1 MSDNLP
7 QQPGHNGYDQ
17 QDHTQPYGIPQQQGQ
32 QNTPYQQNQYQQN
45 PQQGMQQGYG
55 QQGQQNVPYQQ
66 NQYQQNPQQG
76 YSQQQQQYMSPQ
88 NQQDQYQQDQYQQNQ
103 QSQAPAAPN
112 HFAWACKGVWGAFLD
127 IFKSNPTGAHDR
139 MQQHPLWGWLIA
151 CTLQS
156 VAGALF
162 IMVFLNSHT
171 GYIFRALF
179 VVTKDTAKYSAGKY
193 TAAEGFL
200 LFLIF
205 LLLIFGVL
213 VLRGVGLMLTARIGK
228 SQMGFNSAM
237 DIVGTA
243 VLPQIPAF
251 LVLVFLSFLLP
262 QTRSLSDDVYAAS
275 QRPILVM
282 MIVFAVFSVIVGES
296 LLYLG
301 QAKVANTEKSVFFM
315 YVVLSTA
322 FVLAG
327 ILVLYF
333 GFSVLA
339 PNPSH

>member
-7 QQPGHNGYDQ
+7 QQPGYNGYDQ

-32 QNTPYQQNQYQQN
+32 QNTPYQQNQYQQT
-45 PQQGMQQGYG
+45 PQQGYG
-55 QQGQQNVPYQQ
+55 QQ
-66 NQYQQNPQQG
+66 
-76 YSQQQQQYMSPQ
+76 QQQYMPPQ
-88 NQQDQYQQDQYQQNQ
+88 NQQDQYQQNQ
-103 QSQAPAAPN
+103 QSQTPAAPN
-112 HFAWACKGVWGAFLD
+112 HFVLAFKGVCGAFLD

-139 MQQHPLWGWLIA
+139 MQQHPLWSWLIA

-156 VAGALF
+156 VVGSLF
-162 IMVFLNSHT
+162 IMAFLNT
-171 GYIFRALF
+171 YAGQIFRVLF
-179 VVTKDTAKYSAGKY
+179 VVTKDTAKYTSGAY
-193 TAAEGFL
+193 TADERFL

-213 VLRGVGLMLTARIGK
+213 VLRGVGLMRIARIGK

-237 DIVGTA
+237 AIVGTA

-251 LVLVFLSFLLP
+251 LVLFVLSFLLP
-262 QTRSLSDDVYAAS
+262 HASTVTDTYAVW

-301 QAKVANTEKSVFFM
+301 QAKVANTEKSVFFR
-315 YVVLSTA
+315 YVVSSTA
-322 FVLAG
+322 YVLAG

>member
-45 PQQGMQQGYG
+45 PQQGYG
-55 QQGQQNVPYQQ
+55 
-66 NQYQQNPQQG
+66 
-76 YSQQQQQYMSPQ
+76 QQQQQYMPPQ
-88 NQQDQYQQDQYQQNQ
+88 NQQDQYQQNQ

-112 HFAWACKGVWGAFLD
+112 HFALAFKGVWGAFLD

-156 VAGALF
+156 VVGALF
-162 IMVFLNSHT
+162 VMAFLNT
-171 GYIFRALF
+171 YAGQIFRVVF
-179 VVTKDTAKYSAGKY
+179 VVTKDTAKYTSGAY

-205 LLLIFGVL
+205 LIVIFGVL

-251 LVLVFLSFLLP
+251 LVLFFLSFLLP
-262 QTRSLSDDVYAAS
+262 HASTMTDTYAAS

-339 PNPSH
+339 PNPSSSAH

>member
-7 QQPGHNGYDQ
+7 QQPEYNGYDQ

-45 PQQGMQQGYG
+45 
-55 QQGQQNVPYQQ
+55 
-66 NQYQQNPQQG
+66 
-76 YSQQQQQYMSPQ
+76 
-88 NQQDQYQQDQYQQNQ
+88 Q
-103 QSQAPAAPN
+103 QSQTPAAPN
-112 HFAWACKGVWGAFLD
+112 HFVLAFKGVCGAFLD

-139 MQQHPLWGWLIA
+139 MQQHPLWSWLIA

-156 VAGALF
+156 VVGSLF
-162 IMVFLNSHT
+162 IMAFLNT
-171 GYIFRALF
+171 YAGQIFRVLF
-179 VVTKDTAKYSAGKY
+179 VVTKDTAKYTSGAY
-193 TAAEGFL
+193 TADERFL

-213 VLRGVGLMLTARIGK
+213 VLRGVGLMRIARIGK

-237 DIVGTA
+237 AIVGTA

-251 LVLVFLSFLLP
+251 LVLFFLSFLLP
-262 QTRSLSDDVYAAS
+262 HASTVTDTYAVW

-315 YVVLSTA
+315 YVVSSTE

>member
-17 QDHTQPYGIPQQQGQ
+17 QDHTQPYGISQQQGQ

-76 YSQQQQQYMSPQ
+76 YGQQQQQYMPPQ
-88 NQQDQYQQDQYQQNQ
+88 NQQDQYQQNQ

-112 HFAWACKGVWGAFLD
+112 HFALAFKGVWGAFLD

-251 LVLVFLSFLLP
+251 LVLFFLSFLLP
-262 QTRSLSDDVYAAS
+262 HASTMTDTYAAS

-339 PNPSH
+339 PSPSH

>member
-7 QQPGHNGYDQ
+7 QQPGYNGYDQ

-32 QNTPYQQNQYQQN
+32 QNTPYQQNQYQQT
-45 PQQGMQQGYG
+45 PQQGYG
-55 QQGQQNVPYQQ
+55 QQ
-66 NQYQQNPQQG
+66 
-76 YSQQQQQYMSPQ
+76 QQQYMPPQ
-88 NQQDQYQQDQYQQNQ
+88 NQQDQYQQNQ

-112 HFAWACKGVWGAFLD
+112 HFALAFKGVWGAFLD

-156 VAGALF
+156 VVGSLF
-162 IMVFLNSHT
+162 IMAFLNT
-171 GYIFRALF
+171 YAGQIFRVLF
-179 VVTKDTAKYSAGKY
+179 VVTKDTAKYTSGAY
-193 TAAEGFL
+193 TADERFL

-251 LVLVFLSFLLP
+251 LVLFFLSFLLP
-262 QTRSLSDDVYAAS
+262 QTSSLSDDVYAAS

>member
-17 QDHTQPYGIPQQQGQ
+17 QDHTQPYGISQQQGQ

-76 YSQQQQQYMSPQ
+76 YGQQQQQYMPPQ
-88 NQQDQYQQDQYQQNQ
+88 NQQDQYQQNQ

-112 HFAWACKGVWGAFLD
+112 HFALAFKGVWGAFLD

-156 VAGALF
+156 VVGALF
-162 IMVFLNSHT
+162 VMAFLNT
-171 GYIFRALF
+171 YAGQIFRVVF
-179 VVTKDTAKYSAGKY
+179 VVTKDTAKYTSGAY

-205 LLLIFGVL
+205 LIVIFGVL

-251 LVLVFLSFLLP
+251 LVLFFLSFLLP
-262 QTRSLSDDVYAAS
+262 HASTVTDTYAVW

-339 PNPSH
+339 PNPSSSAH

>member
-66 NQYQQNPQQG
+66 NQYQQTPQQG
-76 YSQQQQQYMSPQ
+76 YGQQQQQYMPPQ
-88 NQQDQYQQDQYQQNQ
+88 NQQDQYQQNQ

-112 HFAWACKGVWGAFLD
+112 HFALAFKGVWGAFLD

-251 LVLVFLSFLLP
+251 LVLFFLSFLLP
-262 QTRSLSDDVYAAS
+262 QTSSLSDDVYAAS

>member
-1 MSDNLP
+1 MSDILP

-17 QDHTQPYGIPQQQGQ
+17 QDHTQPYGISQQQGQ

-76 YSQQQQQYMSPQ
+76 YGQQQQQYMPPQ
-88 NQQDQYQQDQYQQNQ
+88 NQQDQYQQNQ

-112 HFAWACKGVWGAFLD
+112 HFALAFKGVWGAFLD

-156 VAGALF
+156 VVGALF
-162 IMVFLNSHT
+162 VMAFLNT
-171 GYIFRALF
+171 YAGQIFRVVF
-179 VVTKDTAKYSAGKY
+179 VVTKDTAKYTSGAY

-205 LLLIFGVL
+205 LIVIFGVL

-251 LVLVFLSFLLP
+251 LVLFFLSFLLP
-262 QTRSLSDDVYAAS
+262 HASTMTDTYAAS

-339 PNPSH
+339 PNPSSSAH

>member
-7 QQPGHNGYDQ
+7 QQPGYNGYD
-17 QDHTQPYGIPQQQGQ
+17 
-32 QNTPYQQNQYQQN
+32 
-45 PQQGMQQGYG
+45 
-55 QQGQQNVPYQQ
+55 
-66 NQYQQNPQQG
+66 
-76 YSQQQQQYMSPQ
+76 
-88 NQQDQYQQDQYQQNQ
+88 QQDQYQQDQ

-112 HFAWACKGVWGAFLD
+112 HFALAFKGVWGAFLD

-156 VAGALF
+156 VVGALF
-162 IMVFLNSHT
+162 VMAFLNT
-171 GYIFRALF
+171 YAGQIFRVVF
-179 VVTKDTAKYSAGKY
+179 VVTKDTAKYTSGAY

-205 LLLIFGVL
+205 LIVIFGVL

-251 LVLVFLSFLLP
+251 LVLFFLSFLLP
-262 QTRSLSDDVYAAS
+262 HASTMTDTYAAS

-339 PNPSH
+339 PNPSSSAH

>member
-76 YSQQQQQYMSPQ
+76 YGQQQQQYMPPQ
-88 NQQDQYQQDQYQQNQ
+88 NQQDQYQQNQ

-112 HFAWACKGVWGAFLD
+112 HFALAFKGVWGAFLD

-139 MQQHPLWGWLIA
+139 MQQHPLWSWLIA

-156 VAGALF
+156 VVGSLF
-162 IMVFLNSHT
+162 IMAFLNT
-171 GYIFRALF
+171 YAGQIFRVLF
-179 VVTKDTAKYSAGKY
+179 VVTKDTAKYTSGAY
-193 TAAEGFL
+193 TADERFL

-213 VLRGVGLMLTARIGK
+213 VRRGVGLMRIARIGK

-237 DIVGTA
+237 AIVGTA

-251 LVLVFLSFLLP
+251 LVLFVLSFLLP
-262 QTRSLSDDVYAAS
+262 HASTVTDTYAVW

-301 QAKVANTEKSVFFM
+301 QAKVANTEKSVFFR
-315 YVVLSTA
+315 YVVSSTA
-322 FVLAG
+322 YVLAG

>member
-17 QDHTQPYGIPQQQGQ
+17 QDHTQPYGISQQQGQ

-76 YSQQQQQYMSPQ
+76 YGQQQQQYMPPQ
-88 NQQDQYQQDQYQQNQ
+88 NQQDQYQQNQ

-112 HFAWACKGVWGAFLD
+112 HFALAFKGVWGAFLD

-139 MQQHPLWGWLIA
+139 MQQHPLWSWLIA

-156 VAGALF
+156 VVGALF
-162 IMVFLNSHT
+162 VMAFLNT
-171 GYIFRALF
+171 YAGQIFRVVF
-179 VVTKDTAKYSAGKY
+179 VVTKDTAKYTSGAY

-205 LLLIFGVL
+205 LIVIFGVL

-251 LVLVFLSFLLP
+251 LVLFFLSFLLP
-262 QTRSLSDDVYAAS
+262 HASTMTDTYAAS

-339 PNPSH
+339 PNPSSSAH

>member
-7 QQPGHNGYDQ
+7 QQPGYNRYDQ
-17 QDHTQPYGIPQQQGQ
+17 QDHTQPYGISQQQGQ

-76 YSQQQQQYMSPQ
+76 YGQQQQQYMPH
-88 NQQDQYQQDQYQQNQ
+88 QYQQNQ
-103 QSQAPAAPN
+103 QSQTPAAPN
-112 HFAWACKGVWGAFLD
+112 HFALAFKGVWGAFLD

-156 VAGALF
+156 VVGALF
-162 IMVFLNSHT
+162 VMAFLNT
-171 GYIFRALF
+171 YAGQIFRVVF
-179 VVTKDTAKYSAGKY
+179 VVTKDTAKYTSGAY

-205 LLLIFGVL
+205 LIVIFGVL

-251 LVLVFLSFLLP
+251 LVLFFLSFLLP
-262 QTRSLSDDVYAAS
+262 HASTVTDTYAAS

-339 PNPSH
+339 PNPSSSAH

>member
-17 QDHTQPYGIPQQQGQ
+17 QDHTQPYGISQQQGQ

-76 YSQQQQQYMSPQ
+76 YGQQQQQYMPPQ
-88 NQQDQYQQDQYQQNQ
+88 NQQDQYQQNQ

-112 HFAWACKGVWGAFLD
+112 HFALAFKGVWGAFLD
-127 IFKSNPTGAHDR
+127 IFKSNPTGAPDR

-251 LVLVFLSFLLP
+251 LVLFFLSFLLP
-262 QTRSLSDDVYAAS
+262 QTSSLSDDVYAAS

-339 PNPSH
+339 PSPSH

>member
-7 QQPGHNGYDQ
+7 QQPGYNRYDQ
-17 QDHTQPYGIPQQQGQ
+17 QDHTQPYGISQQQGQ

-76 YSQQQQQYMSPQ
+76 YGQQQQQYMPPQ
-88 NQQDQYQQDQYQQNQ
+88 NQQDQYQQNQ

-112 HFAWACKGVWGAFLD
+112 HFALAFKGVWGAFLD

-156 VAGALF
+156 VVGALF
-162 IMVFLNSHT
+162 VMAFLNT
-171 GYIFRALF
+171 YAGQIFRVVF
-179 VVTKDTAKYSAGKY
+179 VVTKDTAKYTSGAY

-205 LLLIFGVL
+205 LIVIFGVL

-251 LVLVFLSFLLP
+251 LVLFFLSFLLP
-262 QTRSLSDDVYAAS
+262 HASTVTDTYAAS

>member
-1 MSDNLP
+1 
-7 QQPGHNGYDQ
+7 
-17 QDHTQPYGIPQQQGQ
+17 
-32 QNTPYQQNQYQQN
+32 
-45 PQQGMQQGYG
+45 MQQGYG

-76 YSQQQQQYMSPQ
+76 YGQQQQQYMPPQ
-88 NQQDQYQQDQYQQNQ
+88 NQQDQYQQNQ
-103 QSQAPAAPN
+103 QSQTPAAPN
-112 HFAWACKGVWGAFLD
+112 HFVLAFKGVCGAFLD

-139 MQQHPLWGWLIA
+139 MQQHPLWSWLIA

-156 VAGALF
+156 VGGSLF
-162 IMVFLNSHT
+162 IMAFLNT
-171 GYIFRALF
+171 YAGQIFRVLF
-179 VVTKDTAKYSAGKY
+179 VVTKDTAKYTSGAY
-193 TAAEGFL
+193 TADERFL

-213 VLRGVGLMLTARIGK
+213 VLRGVGLMRIARIGK

-237 DIVGTA
+237 AIVGTA

-251 LVLVFLSFLLP
+251 LVLFVLSFLLP
-262 QTRSLSDDVYAAS
+262 HASTVTDTYAVW

-339 PNPSH
+339 PNPAH

>member
-17 QDHTQPYGIPQQQGQ
+17 QDHTQPYGISQQQGQ

-76 YSQQQQQYMSPQ
+76 YGQQQQQYMPPQ
-88 NQQDQYQQDQYQQNQ
+88 NQQDQYQQNQ

-112 HFAWACKGVWGAFLD
+112 HFALAFKGVWEAFLD

-156 VAGALF
+156 VVGALF
-162 IMVFLNSHT
+162 VMAFLNT
-171 GYIFRALF
+171 YAGQIFRVVF
-179 VVTKDTAKYSAGKY
+179 VVTKDTAKYTSGAY

-205 LLLIFGVL
+205 LIVIFGVL

-251 LVLVFLSFLLP
+251 LVLFFLSFLLP
-262 QTRSLSDDVYAAS
+262 HASTMTDTYAAS

-339 PNPSH
+339 PNPSSSAH

>member
-17 QDHTQPYGIPQQQGQ
+17 QDHTQPYGISQQQGQ

-76 YSQQQQQYMSPQ
+76 YGQQQQQYMPPQ
-88 NQQDQYQQDQYQQNQ
+88 NQQDQYQQNQ

-112 HFAWACKGVWGAFLD
+112 HFALAFKGVWGAFLD

-156 VAGALF
+156 VVGALF
-162 IMVFLNSHT
+162 VMAFLNT
-171 GYIFRALF
+171 YAGQIFRVVF
-179 VVTKDTAKYSAGKY
+179 VVTKDTAKYTSGAY

-205 LLLIFGVL
+205 LIVIFGVL

-251 LVLVFLSFLLP
+251 LVLFFLSFLLP
-262 QTRSLSDDVYAAS
+262 HASTMTDTYAAS

-339 PNPSH
+339 PNPSSSAH

>member
-7 QQPGHNGYDQ
+7 QQPGYNGYD
-17 QDHTQPYGIPQQQGQ
+17 
-32 QNTPYQQNQYQQN
+32 
-45 PQQGMQQGYG
+45 
-55 QQGQQNVPYQQ
+55 
-66 NQYQQNPQQG
+66 
-76 YSQQQQQYMSPQ
+76 
-88 NQQDQYQQDQYQQNQ
+88 QQDQYQQNQ

-112 HFAWACKGVWGAFLD
+112 HFALAFKGVWGAFLD

-156 VAGALF
+156 VVGALF
-162 IMVFLNSHT
+162 VMAFLNT
-171 GYIFRALF
+171 YAGQIFRVLF
-179 VVTKDTAKYSAGKY
+179 VVTKDTAKYTSGAY
-193 TAAEGFL
+193 TADERFL

-213 VLRGVGLMLTARIGK
+213 VLRGVGLMRIARIGK

-251 LVLVFLSFLLP
+251 LVLFFLSFLLP
-262 QTRSLSDDVYAAS
+262 QTSSLSDDVYAAS

-339 PNPSH
+339 PNPSSSAH

>member
-76 YSQQQQQYMSPQ
+76 YGQQQQQYMPPQ
-88 NQQDQYQQDQYQQNQ
+88 NQQDQYQQNQ

-112 HFAWACKGVWGAFLD
+112 HFALAFKGVWGAFLD

-156 VAGALF
+156 VVGALF

-251 LVLVFLSFLLP
+251 LVLFFLSFLLP
-262 QTRSLSDDVYAAS
+262 QTSSLSDDVYAAS

>member
-17 QDHTQPYGIPQQQGQ
+17 QDHTQPYGISQQQGQ

-45 PQQGMQQGYG
+45 PQQGYG
-55 QQGQQNVPYQQ
+55 
-66 NQYQQNPQQG
+66 
-76 YSQQQQQYMSPQ
+76 QQQQQYMPPQ
-88 NQQDQYQQDQYQQNQ
+88 NQQDQYQQNQ

-112 HFAWACKGVWGAFLD
+112 HFALAFKGVWGAFLD

-156 VAGALF
+156 VVGALF
-162 IMVFLNSHT
+162 VMAFLNT
-171 GYIFRALF
+171 YAGQIFRVVF
-179 VVTKDTAKYSAGKY
+179 VVTKDTAKYTSGAY

-205 LLLIFGVL
+205 LIVIFGVL

-251 LVLVFLSFLLP
+251 LVLFFLSFLLP
-262 QTRSLSDDVYAAS
+262 HASTMTDTYAAS

-339 PNPSH
+339 PNPSSSAH

>member
-17 QDHTQPYGIPQQQGQ
+17 QDHTQPYGISQQQGQ

-76 YSQQQQQYMSPQ
+76 YGQQQQQYMPPQ
-88 NQQDQYQQDQYQQNQ
+88 KQQDQYQQNQ

-112 HFAWACKGVWGAFLD
+112 HFALAFKGVWGAFLD

-156 VAGALF
+156 VVGALF
-162 IMVFLNSHT
+162 VMAFLNT
-171 GYIFRALF
+171 YAGQIFRVVF
-179 VVTKDTAKYSAGKY
+179 VVTKDTAKYTSGAY

-205 LLLIFGVL
+205 LIVIFGVL

-251 LVLVFLSFLLP
+251 LVLFFLSFLLP
-262 QTRSLSDDVYAAS
+262 HASTMTDTYAAS

-339 PNPSH
+339 PNPSSSAH

>member
-7 QQPGHNGYDQ
+7 QQPGYNGYD
-17 QDHTQPYGIPQQQGQ
+17 
-32 QNTPYQQNQYQQN
+32 
-45 PQQGMQQGYG
+45 
-55 QQGQQNVPYQQ
+55 
-66 NQYQQNPQQG
+66 
-76 YSQQQQQYMSPQ
+76 
-88 NQQDQYQQDQYQQNQ
+88 QQDQYQQNQ
-103 QSQAPAAPN
+103 QSQTPAAPN
-112 HFAWACKGVWGAFLD
+112 HFVLAFKGVCGAFLD

-156 VAGALF
+156 VVGALF
-162 IMVFLNSHT
+162 VMAFLNT
-171 GYIFRALF
+171 YAGQIFRVVF
-179 VVTKDTAKYSAGKY
+179 VVTKDTAKYTSGAY

-205 LLLIFGVL
+205 LIVIFGVL

-251 LVLVFLSFLLP
+251 LVLFFLSFLLP
-262 QTRSLSDDVYAAS
+262 HASTMTDTYAAS

-339 PNPSH
+339 PNPSSSAH

>member
-7 QQPGHNGYDQ
+7 QQPGYNGYDQ
-17 QDHTQPYGIPQQQGQ
+17 QDHTQPYGISQQQGQ

-76 YSQQQQQYMSPQ
+76 YGQQQQQYMPPQ
-88 NQQDQYQQDQYQQNQ
+88 NQQDQYQQNQ

-112 HFAWACKGVWGAFLD
+112 HFALAFKGVWGAFLD

-156 VAGALF
+156 VVGALF
-162 IMVFLNSHT
+162 VMAFLNT
-171 GYIFRALF
+171 YAGQIFRVVF
-179 VVTKDTAKYSAGKY
+179 VVTKDTAKYTSGAY

-205 LLLIFGVL
+205 LIVIFGVL

-251 LVLVFLSFLLP
+251 LVLFFLSFLLP
-262 QTRSLSDDVYAAS
+262 HASTVTDTYAAS

-339 PNPSH
+339 PNPSSSAH

>member
-7 QQPGHNGYDQ
+7 QQPEYNGYDQ
-17 QDHTQPYGIPQQQGQ
+17 QDHTQPYGISQQQGQ

-66 NQYQQNPQQG
+66 NQYPQNPQQG
-76 YSQQQQQYMSPQ
+76 YGQQQQQYMPPQ
-88 NQQDQYQQDQYQQNQ
+88 NQQDQYQQNQ

-112 HFAWACKGVWGAFLD
+112 HFALAFKGVWGAFLD

-156 VAGALF
+156 VVGALF
-162 IMVFLNSHT
+162 VMAFLNT
-171 GYIFRALF
+171 YAGQIFRVVF
-179 VVTKDTAKYSAGKY
+179 VVTKDTAKYTSGAY

-205 LLLIFGVL
+205 LIVIFGVL

-251 LVLVFLSFLLP
+251 LVLFFLSFLLP
-262 QTRSLSDDVYAAS
+262 HASTMTDTYAAS

-339 PNPSH
+339 PNPSSSAH

>member
-1 MSDNLP
+1 
-7 QQPGHNGYDQ
+7 
-17 QDHTQPYGIPQQQGQ
+17 
-32 QNTPYQQNQYQQN
+32 
-45 PQQGMQQGYG
+45 MQQGYG

-76 YSQQQQQYMSPQ
+76 YGQQQQQYMPPQ
-88 NQQDQYQQDQYQQNQ
+88 NQQDQYQQNQ

-112 HFAWACKGVWGAFLD
+112 HFALAFKGVWGAFLD

-251 LVLVFLSFLLP
+251 LVLFFLSFLLP
-262 QTRSLSDDVYAAS
+262 QTSSLSDDVYAAS

>member
-17 QDHTQPYGIPQQQGQ
+17 QDHTQPYGISQQQGQ

-76 YSQQQQQYMSPQ
+76 YGQQQQQYMPPQ
-88 NQQDQYQQDQYQQNQ
+88 NQQDQYQQNQ

-112 HFAWACKGVWGAFLD
+112 HFALAFKGVWGAFLD

-156 VAGALF
+156 VVGALF
-162 IMVFLNSHT
+162 VMAFLNT
-171 GYIFRALF
+171 YAGQIFRVVF
-179 VVTKDTAKYSAGKY
+179 VVTKDTAKYTSGAY

-205 LLLIFGVL
+205 LIVIFGVL

-251 LVLVFLSFLLP
+251 LVLFFLSFLLP
-262 QTRSLSDDVYAAS
+262 HASTMTDTYAAS

-339 PNPSH
+339 PNPSASAH

>member
-7 QQPGHNGYDQ
+7 QQPGYNGYDQ
-17 QDHTQPYGIPQQQGQ
+17 QD
-32 QNTPYQQNQYQQN
+32 QYQQ
-45 PQQGMQQGYG
+45 
-55 QQGQQNVPYQQ
+55 
-66 NQYQQNPQQG
+66 
-76 YSQQQQQYMSPQ
+76 SQT
-88 NQQDQYQQDQYQQNQ
+88 
-103 QSQAPAAPN
+103 PAAPN
-112 HFAWACKGVWGAFLD
+112 HFVLAFKGVCGAFLD

-139 MQQHPLWGWLIA
+139 MQQHPLWSWLIA

-156 VAGALF
+156 VVGSLF
-162 IMVFLNSHT
+162 IMAFLNT
-171 GYIFRALF
+171 YAGQIFRVLF
-179 VVTKDTAKYSAGKY
+179 VVTKDTAKYTSGAY
-193 TAAEGFL
+193 TADERFL

-213 VLRGVGLMLTARIGK
+213 VLRGVGLMRIARIGK

-237 DIVGTA
+237 AIVGTA

-251 LVLVFLSFLLP
+251 LVLFVLSFLLP
-262 QTRSLSDDVYAAS
+262 HASTVTDTYAVW

-301 QAKVANTEKSVFFM
+301 QAKVANTEKSVFFR
-315 YVVLSTA
+315 YVVSRTA
-322 FVLAG
+322 YVLAG

>member
-17 QDHTQPYGIPQQQGQ
+17 QDHTQPYGISQQQGQ

-76 YSQQQQQYMSPQ
+76 YGQQQQQYMPPQ
-88 NQQDQYQQDQYQQNQ
+88 NQQDQYQQNQ

-112 HFAWACKGVWGAFLD
+112 HFALAFKGVWGAFLD

-156 VAGALF
+156 VVGALF
-162 IMVFLNSHT
+162 VMAFLNT
-171 GYIFRALF
+171 YAGQIFRVLF
-179 VVTKDTAKYSAGKY
+179 VVTKDTAKYTSGAY

-205 LLLIFGVL
+205 LIVIFGVL

-251 LVLVFLSFLLP
+251 LVLFFLSFLLP
-262 QTRSLSDDVYAAS
+262 HASTVTDTYAAS

-339 PNPSH
+339 PNPSSSAH

>member
-7 QQPGHNGYDQ
+7 QQPGYNGYD
-17 QDHTQPYGIPQQQGQ
+17 
-32 QNTPYQQNQYQQN
+32 
-45 PQQGMQQGYG
+45 
-55 QQGQQNVPYQQ
+55 
-66 NQYQQNPQQG
+66 
-76 YSQQQQQYMSPQ
+76 
-88 NQQDQYQQDQYQQNQ
+88 QQDQYQQNQ
-103 QSQAPAAPN
+103 QSQTPAAPN
-112 HFAWACKGVWGAFLD
+112 HFVLAFKGVCGAFLD

-139 MQQHPLWGWLIA
+139 MQQHPLWSWLIA

-156 VAGALF
+156 VVGSLF
-162 IMVFLNSHT
+162 IMAFLNT
-171 GYIFRALF
+171 YAGQIFRVLF
-179 VVTKDTAKYSAGKY
+179 VVTKDTAKYTSGAY
-193 TAAEGFL
+193 TADERFL

-213 VLRGVGLMLTARIGK
+213 VLRGVGLMRIARIGK

-237 DIVGTA
+237 AIVGTA

-251 LVLVFLSFLLP
+251 LVLFVLSFLLP
-262 QTRSLSDDVYAAS
+262 HASTVTDTYAAS

-339 PNPSH
+339 PNPSSSAH

>member
-1 MSDNLP
+1 MMSDNLP

-17 QDHTQPYGIPQQQGQ
+17 QDHTQPYGISQQQGQ

-76 YSQQQQQYMSPQ
+76 YGQQQQQYMPPQ
-88 NQQDQYQQDQYQQNQ
+88 NQQDQYQQNQ

-112 HFAWACKGVWGAFLD
+112 HFALAFKGVWGAFLD

-156 VAGALF
+156 VVGALF
-162 IMVFLNSHT
+162 VMAFLNT
-171 GYIFRALF
+171 YAGQIFRVVF
-179 VVTKDTAKYSAGKY
+179 VVTKDTAKYTSGAY

-205 LLLIFGVL
+205 LIVIFGVL

-251 LVLVFLSFLLP
+251 LVLFFLSFLLP
-262 QTRSLSDDVYAAS
+262 HASTMTDTYAAS

-339 PNPSH
+339 PNPSSSAH

>member
-7 QQPGHNGYDQ
+7 QQPGYNGYDQ
-17 QDHTQPYGIPQQQGQ
+17 QDHTQPYGISQQQGQ

-76 YSQQQQQYMSPQ
+76 YGQQQQQYMPPQ
-88 NQQDQYQQDQYQQNQ
+88 NQQDQYQQNQ

-112 HFAWACKGVWGAFLD
+112 HFALAFKGVWGAFLD

-156 VAGALF
+156 VVGALF
-162 IMVFLNSHT
+162 VMAFLNT
-171 GYIFRALF
+171 YAGQIFRVVF
-179 VVTKDTAKYSAGKY
+179 VVTKDTAKYTSGAY

-205 LLLIFGVL
+205 LIVIFGVL

-251 LVLVFLSFLLP
+251 LVLFFLSFLLP
-262 QTRSLSDDVYAAS
+262 HASTMTDTYAAS

>member
-7 QQPGHNGYDQ
+7 QQPGYNGYDQ

-66 NQYQQNPQQG
+66 NQYQQTPQQG
-76 YSQQQQQYMSPQ
+76 YGQQQQQYMPPQ
-88 NQQDQYQQDQYQQNQ
+88 NQQDQYQQNQ

-112 HFAWACKGVWGAFLD
+112 HFALAFKGVWGAFLD

-162 IMVFLNSHT
+162 IMVFLNT
-171 GYIFRALF
+171 YAGQIFRVVF
-179 VVTKDTAKYSAGKY
+179 VVTKDTAKYTSGAY

-205 LLLIFGVL
+205 LIVIFGVL

-251 LVLVFLSFLLP
+251 LVLFFLSFLLP
-262 QTRSLSDDVYAAS
+262 HASTMTDTYAAS

-339 PNPSH
+339 PNPSSSAH

>member
-1 MSDNLP
+1 
-7 QQPGHNGYDQ
+7 
-17 QDHTQPYGIPQQQGQ
+17 
-32 QNTPYQQNQYQQN
+32 
-45 PQQGMQQGYG
+45 MQQGYG

-76 YSQQQQQYMSPQ
+76 YGQQQQQYMPPQ
-88 NQQDQYQQDQYQQNQ
+88 NQQDQYQQNQ

-112 HFAWACKGVWGAFLD
+112 HFALAFKGVWGAFLD

-156 VAGALF
+156 VVGALF
-162 IMVFLNSHT
+162 VMAFLNT
-171 GYIFRALF
+171 YAGQIFRVVF
-179 VVTKDTAKYSAGKY
+179 VVTKDTAKYTSGAY

-205 LLLIFGVL
+205 LIVIFGVL

-251 LVLVFLSFLLP
+251 LVLFFLSFLLP
-262 QTRSLSDDVYAAS
+262 HASTVTDTYAAS

-339 PNPSH
+339 PNPSSSAH

>member
-1 MSDNLP
+1 
-7 QQPGHNGYDQ
+7 
-17 QDHTQPYGIPQQQGQ
+17 
-32 QNTPYQQNQYQQN
+32 
-45 PQQGMQQGYG
+45 
-55 QQGQQNVPYQQ
+55 
-66 NQYQQNPQQG
+66 
-76 YSQQQQQYMSPQ
+76 
-88 NQQDQYQQDQYQQNQ
+88 
-103 QSQAPAAPN
+103 
-112 HFAWACKGVWGAFLD
+112 
-127 IFKSNPTGAHDR
+127 

-162 IMVFLNSHT
+162 IMVFLNT
-171 GYIFRALF
+171 YAGYIFRALF

-251 LVLVFLSFLLP
+251 LVLFFLSYLLP
-262 QTRSLSDDVYAAS
+262 HASTLTDTYAAS
-275 QRPILVM
+275 QRPILVL
-282 MIVFAVFSVIVGES
+282 MIVFAAFSVIVGES

>member
-17 QDHTQPYGIPQQQGQ
+17 QDHTQPYGISQQQGQ

-76 YSQQQQQYMSPQ
+76 YGQQQQQYMPPQ
-88 NQQDQYQQDQYQQNQ
+88 NQQDQYQQNQ
-103 QSQAPAAPN
+103 QSQTPAAPN
-112 HFAWACKGVWGAFLD
+112 HFVLAFKGVCGAFLD

-139 MQQHPLWGWLIA
+139 MQQHPLWSWLIA

-156 VAGALF
+156 VVGSLF
-162 IMVFLNSHT
+162 IMAFLNT
-171 GYIFRALF
+171 YAGQIFRVLF
-179 VVTKDTAKYSAGKY
+179 VVTKDTAKYTSGAY
-193 TAAEGFL
+193 TADERFL

-213 VLRGVGLMLTARIGK
+213 VLRGVGLMRIARIGK

-237 DIVGTA
+237 AIVGTA

-251 LVLVFLSFLLP
+251 LVLFVLSFLLP
-262 QTRSLSDDVYAAS
+262 HASTVTDTYAVW

-282 MIVFAVFSVIVGES
+282 MIVFAVFSVIIGES

-301 QAKVANTEKSVFFM
+301 QAKVANTEKSVFFR
-315 YVVLSTA
+315 YVVSSTA
-322 FVLAG
+322 YVLAG

>member
-7 QQPGHNGYDQ
+7 QQPGYNGYDQ
-17 QDHTQPYGIPQQQGQ
+17 QDHTQPYGISQQQGQ

-76 YSQQQQQYMSPQ
+76 YGQQQQQYMPPQ
-88 NQQDQYQQDQYQQNQ
+88 NQQDQYQQNQ

-112 HFAWACKGVWGAFLD
+112 HFALAFKGVWGAFLD

-156 VAGALF
+156 VVGALF
-162 IMVFLNSHT
+162 VMAFLNT
-171 GYIFRALF
+171 YAGQIFRVVF
-179 VVTKDTAKYSAGKY
+179 VVTKDTAKYTSGAY

-205 LLLIFGVL
+205 LIVIFGVL

-251 LVLVFLSFLLP
+251 LVLFFLSFLLP
-262 QTRSLSDDVYAAS
+262 HASTMTDTYAAS

-322 FVLAG
+322 FVLAW

-339 PNPSH
+339 PNPSSSAH

>member
-17 QDHTQPYGIPQQQGQ
+17 QDHTQPYGISQQQGQ
-32 QNTPYQQNQYQQN
+32 QNTHYQQNQYQQN

-76 YSQQQQQYMSPQ
+76 YGQQQQQYMPPQ
-88 NQQDQYQQDQYQQNQ
+88 NQQDQYQQNQ

-112 HFAWACKGVWGAFLD
+112 HFALAFKGVWGAFLD

-156 VAGALF
+156 VVGALF
-162 IMVFLNSHT
+162 VMAFLNT
-171 GYIFRALF
+171 YAGQIFRVVF
-179 VVTKDTAKYSAGKY
+179 VVTKDTAKYTSGAY

-205 LLLIFGVL
+205 LIVIFGVL

-251 LVLVFLSFLLP
+251 LVLFFLSFLLP
-262 QTRSLSDDVYAAS
+262 HASTMTDTYAAS

-339 PNPSH
+339 PNPSSSAH

>member
-7 QQPGHNGYDQ
+7 QQPGYNRYDQ
-17 QDHTQPYGIPQQQGQ
+17 QDHTQPYGISQQQGQ

-76 YSQQQQQYMSPQ
+76 YGQQQQQYMPPQ
-88 NQQDQYQQDQYQQNQ
+88 NQQDQYQQNQ

-112 HFAWACKGVWGAFLD
+112 HFALAFKGVWGAFLD

-156 VAGALF
+156 VVGALF
-162 IMVFLNSHT
+162 VMAFLNT
-171 GYIFRALF
+171 YAGQIFRVVF
-179 VVTKDTAKYSAGKY
+179 VVTKDTAKYTSGAY

-205 LLLIFGVL
+205 LIVIFGVL

-237 DIVGTA
+237 AIVGTA

-251 LVLVFLSFLLP
+251 LVLFVLSFLLP
-262 QTRSLSDDVYAAS
+262 HASTVTDTYAAS

-339 PNPSH
+339 PNPSSSAH

>member
-32 QNTPYQQNQYQQN
+32 QNPPYQQNQYQQN

-76 YSQQQQQYMSPQ
+76 YGQQQQQYMPPQ
-88 NQQDQYQQDQYQQNQ
+88 NQQDQYQQNQ

-112 HFAWACKGVWGAFLD
+112 HFALAFKGVWGAFLD

-156 VAGALF
+156 VVGALF
-162 IMVFLNSHT
+162 VMAFLNT
-171 GYIFRALF
+171 YAGQIFRVVF
-179 VVTKDTAKYSAGKY
+179 VVTKDTAKYTSGAY

-205 LLLIFGVL
+205 LIVIFGVL

-251 LVLVFLSFLLP
+251 LVLFFLSFLLP
-262 QTRSLSDDVYAAS
+262 HASTMTDTYAAS

-339 PNPSH
+339 PNPSSSAH